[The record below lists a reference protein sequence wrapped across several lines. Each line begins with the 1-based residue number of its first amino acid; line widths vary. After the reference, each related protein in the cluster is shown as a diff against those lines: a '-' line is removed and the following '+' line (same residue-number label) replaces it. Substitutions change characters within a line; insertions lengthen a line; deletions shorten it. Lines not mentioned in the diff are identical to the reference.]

1 MAIPKIADYALS
13 SAAVLPDNR
22 VNWSLDPK
30 RAVLLIHD
38 MQQYFVNF
46 YAPDSV
52 LMQQVLQHIQQL
64 IRWAKQ
70 HQVPVIYTAQP
81 GDQDPQD
88 RALLTDFWGN
98 GLAANDQ
105 ITSIVSAL
113 SPAPEDIQ
121 YTKWRYSAFKR
132 SPLQQDM
139 QSQGRDQLLIC
150 GIYAHIGILST
161 VLEAFMLDIQP
172 FVVADAVADFS
183 LAEHQMALRYI
194 AGRCGRVVCCE
205 QVLPRTP
212 AVLTLEQMKQDIA
225 ACLMIEASQICT
237 DDHWMYLGLDSIRM
251 MMLVDQWQQAGAAIQ
266 FADLAELET
275 VQDWYQA
282 IVRSRLTSDEVAD
295 A

>member
-98 GLAANDQ
+98 GLAANHQ

-161 VLEAFMLDIQP
+161 ALEAFMLDIQP

-183 LAEHQMALRYI
+183 LAEHQMALSYI

-205 QVLPRTP
+205 QVLPRMP

-225 ACLMIEASQICT
+225 ACLMIESSQICT

>member
-81 GDQDPQD
+81 GDQDPKD

-161 VLEAFMLDIQP
+161 ALEAFMLDIQP

-183 LAEHQMALRYI
+183 LAEHQMALSYI
-194 AGRCGRVVCCE
+194 AGRCGRVVSCE
-205 QVLPRTP
+205 QVLPRTL

-282 IVRSRLTSDEVAD
+282 IVRSRLTFDEVAD